1 MDLNQFTQALRS
13 IEDKDPKEFPDLV
26 KDLKNALETFVRND
40 DLQNLGCCIMRMCEC
55 IMKSKEVKDD
65 IVGYLEELIDCAIV
79 ISIES
84 NFQVGF
90 DALLHVFNA
99 TSEFYKTARI
109 DTSLRYPLGLDRPLP
124 QYNPAIGE

>member
-13 IEDKDPKEFPDLV
+13 IEGKDPKELPDLV
-26 KDLKNALETFVRND
+26 SDLKNAVETFFRNE
-40 DLQNLGCCIMRMCEC
+40 DLQNLGCSIMRMCEF

-79 ISIES
+79 ISIQT

-90 DALLHVFNA
+90 DALLLVFNV

-109 DTSLRYPLGLDRPLP
+109 DTNLKYPIGLDRPLP
-124 QYNPAIGE
+124 QYTPAIG